1 MGDPDPAVVPML
13 AYEDGPA
20 AMDSRERSAF
30 SRRYGWSGQTE
41 GSLTARCQPA
51 RKA

>member
-20 AMDSRERSAF
+20 AMDWLSRAF
-30 SRRYGWSGQTE
+30 GFFEYGWSGQTE